1 MRGTCRTCAKKRV
14 KYASALYGAMPYS
27 IEQNSS
33 GRYIVISPKGK
44 KWKTT
49 YPTRAAAEKAV
60 AYVEG
65 RFGGSGSSPRAA
77 PLTSGPDLIDT
88 ETDTAEERRALG
100 IPPKL
105 TEEEEEAA
113 EAGW

>member
-1 MRGTCRTCAKKRV
+1 MV
-14 KYASALYGAMPYS
+14 YS
-27 IEQNSS
+27 IEERG
-33 GRYIVISPKGK
+33 GRFVVISPKGK

-49 YPTRAAAEKAV
+49 YASRAAAEKGV